1 MLLRL
6 TAFMLLIP
14 FATGLLGGG
23 LGWNQNIGE
32 NIFENVVENILEG
45 GRNQNIG
52 EDNMYV
58 FQKEY

>member
-32 NIFENVVENILEG
+32 NIFENVVENILEE
-45 GRNQNIG
+45 GRN
-52 EDNMYV
+52 
-58 FQKEY
+58 

>member
-1 MLLRL
+1 
-6 TAFMLLIP
+6 MLLIP

-32 NIFENVVENILEG
+32 NIFENVVENILEE

>member
-32 NIFENVVENILEG
+32 NIFKNILEE

>member
-32 NIFENVVENILEG
+32 NIFENVVENILEE
-45 GRNQNIG
+45 GRNILHICHFF
-52 EDNMYV
+52 YTTTI
-58 FQKEY
+58 